1 MKYSY
6 KAVFLS
12 EYAARLISRDCVSP
26 VLHAHKPLF
35 QGRRGATGRGEGGGG
50 RVFKVLEKF
59 CSEVSHTFCST
70 FICIAFDL
78 LVGVCIHPQNLLVW
92 NHRQINRIR
101 YEDDIISGLK
111 VV

>member
-1 MKYSY
+1 MNSY
-6 KAVFLS
+6 PIN
-12 EYAARLISRDCVSP
+12 AARLISRDCVSP
-26 VLHAHKPLF
+26 VLHAHKPAVP
-35 QGRRGATGRGEGGGG
+35 GTEGSDREGGGGGG
-50 RVFKVLEKF
+50 RVCKVLEKF

-92 NHRQINRIR
+92 NHRQIDRIR